1 MTLLSRIRKRTF
13 LPLLSTLVLSLS
25 VWVGVSLVQQR
36 QLHKKAQA
44 QQVTQITYK
53 SSSEDFANPGRGFMK
68 QSSVYLN
75 QPFSSSKVER
85 KDPSDSVVWIYFRL
99 DNYRYE
105 DGKLRPLEPI
115 GSGRGLDV
123 VKSTFNAARQKGMKL
138 VIRFIYN
145 PGPGS
150 TSDPNKANPDVPLHV
165 ALHHINQ
172 LKPVIAANSDVL
184 AALQVGF
191 VGHWGEWHSSK
202 YMQPL
207 DIRKKLLDGVL
218 SMVPND
224 RMVQLRYPRYKQR
237 FYGGPVTDSQAFN
250 KSPVA
255 RIGHY
260 NDAFLRDDKDGGTFK
275 SNAQGINVS
284 SYCDNYP
291 GGEVKCWR
299 DYINKDSRFLPVGG
313 EAGSQSSTPSKF
325 ADCSNALLQLSNMHW
340 SFLNNGFSK
349 VVLNHWVKQGCMP
362 EIRRRLGYRFVLS
375 KLNVSRQ
382 VAPGGKM
389 TFRLELRNEGFASP
403 YNPRPAILVLKEKKT
418 GNQREIPLTSVD
430 PRRWLPGKVINVD
443 VQVPI
448 PGNLPQGTYNLYL
461 WFPDASQSIR
471 TRPDYAIRLANQ
483 NVWQSASGFNLLF
496 DNLIVS
502 GSPVSPP
509 PSTPTPTKPPTPP
522 PTLPGDIDKDG
533 DVDIFDYNLIIQ
545 HFGNTSCG
553 NVADINSDCKVDIFD
568 YNILIEN
575 FGKKG

>member
-1 MTLLSRIRKRTF
+1 MPSLPKIGRRTF
-13 LPLLSTLVLSLS
+13 FLLSTTVLFLG
-25 VWVGVSLVQQR
+25 VWAGVILVQQ
-36 QLHKKAQA
+36 QKLHEKAQA

-53 SSSEDFANPGRGFMK
+53 PSSEDFANPERGFMK
-68 QSSVYLN
+68 QSSIFLN
-75 QPFSSSKVER
+75 QPFSSSKVDR

-105 DGKLRPLEPI
+105 DKVLRPLESI

-150 TSDPNKANPDVPLHV
+150 TSDPNKANPDVPLNV

-172 LKPVIAANSDVL
+172 LKPVIAANTDVL

-191 VGHWGEWHSSK
+191 IGHWGEWHSSK
-202 YMQPL
+202 YMHPL
-207 DIRKKLLDGVL
+207 ETRKKLLDAVL
-218 SMVPND
+218 DLVPKE
-224 RMVQLRYPRYKQR
+224 RMLQIRYPRYKQR
-237 FYGGPVTDSQAFN
+237 FYGGPLSDSQAY
-250 KSPVA
+250 KLTPVA
-255 RIGHY
+255 RIGLHD
-260 NDAFLRDDKDGGTFK
+260 DAFLRDEKDGGTFK
-275 SNAQGINVS
+275 STAQGTKVTN
-284 SYCDNYP
+284 YCDNYP
-291 GGEVKCWR
+291 GGEVQCWR

-325 ADCSNALLQLSNMHW
+325 ADCSNALIQLNNMHW

-349 VVLNHWVKQGCMP
+349 VVLNHWVNQGCMP

-375 KLNVSRQ
+375 KLNVSHQ

-389 TFRLELRNEGFASP
+389 TFRLELKNEGFASP

-430 PRRWLPGKVINVD
+430 ARRWLSGQTVSLD
-443 VQVPI
+443 LQVPI
-448 PGNLPQGTYNLYL
+448 PANLPQGSYNVYL
-461 WFPDASQSIR
+461 WLPDASQSLR
-471 TRPDYAIRLANQ
+471 TRPDYAIRLANKG
-483 NVWQSASGFNLLF
+483 VWQSSTGFNLLF

-533 DVDIFDYNLIIQ
+533 DVDIFDYNLLVSN
-545 HFGNTSCG
+545 FGSTNCG
-553 NVADINSDCKVDIFD
+553 NQADIDGDCDVDIFD

-575 FGKKG
+575 FGKK